1 MVAAVGWTRLALAG
15 VLSIAATGCG
25 GDAEQRTTAVPPYPP
40 RAAEPGRAP
49 VPEKEP
55 AGRVVE
61 VGDRPE
67 GVVFDARSGLV
78 AVGISEPP
86 QLVLLD
92 REGAVRRRVP
102 LTGAPRHLQLAAPGG
117 PVLVPSEPA
126 DALVEV
132 FLPDGRTRVTPVG
145 DQPHD
150 ATAIGSR
157 RFIADEFSSTLSV
170 VENGR
175 RVDGAIVDAQP
186 GGVVAA
192 GGQVA
197 IVSVL
202 AYTVELFD
210 GRTLK
215 RSGSRNAG
223 LGPTHAVADG
233 ELRLY
238 ITDTRGDAVIV
249 YETVPRLKWVGRINL
264 PGSPYGIAVDERRA
278 RVWVTLTGRNEIVE
292 LTAEDQP
299 RRLRSLPTVR
309 QPNTVAVDPATGRLF
324 VSSRTD
330 GTLQLVDP

>member
-1 MVAAVGWTRLALAG
+1 MVAAVGWPRLALAG
-15 VLSIAATGCG
+15 VLSIAVTSCG
-25 GDAEQRTTAVPPYPP
+25 GDPERRATAMPAYPP

-49 VPEKEP
+49 VPEKRP

-67 GVVFDARSGLV
+67 GVVFDAKSGLV
-78 AVGISEPP
+78 AVGVSEPP

-92 REGAVRRRVP
+92 REGTVRRRVP
-102 LTGAPRHLQLAAPGG
+102 LPGAPRHLQLAAPGG

-132 FLPDGRTRVTPVG
+132 SLPDGRARLTPVG

-150 ATAIGSR
+150 ATAIGAR
-157 RFIADEFSSTLSV
+157 RFVADEFSSMLSV

-175 RVDGAIVDAQP
+175 RVDEAIVDAQP
-186 GGVVAA
+186 GGIVAA
-192 GGQVA
+192 GDQVA
-197 IVSVL
+197 VISVL

-210 GRTLK
+210 GRTLT

-233 ELRLY
+233 EHRLY

-249 YETVPRLKWVGRINL
+249 YETLPRLKWVGRLDL
-264 PGSPYGIAVDERRA
+264 PGSPYGVSLDERRA
-278 RVWVTLTGRNEIVE
+278 RVWVTLARSNEVVE
-292 LTAEDQP
+292 LTVEDQP
-299 RRLRSLPTVR
+299 RRLRTLPTVR
-309 QPNTVAVDPATGRLF
+309 QPNTVAVDPETGRLF
-324 VSSRTD
+324 ITSRTD
-330 GTLQLVDP
+330 GTLQLIDP